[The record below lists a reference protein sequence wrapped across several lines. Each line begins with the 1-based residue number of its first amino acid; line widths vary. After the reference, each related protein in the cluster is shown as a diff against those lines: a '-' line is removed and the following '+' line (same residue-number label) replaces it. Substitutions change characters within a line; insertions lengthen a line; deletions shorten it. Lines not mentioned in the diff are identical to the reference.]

1 MGAVQDRVLV
11 LRQLGLGDLLA
22 TVPALRAL
30 RSALPEDRLA
40 LACPAPV
47 GTLLHD
53 AGLVDEVVAA
63 SGELQPVSWSGPP
76 PRVGIDLHG
85 NGPASRSLVQALS
98 PSRLVCFG
106 AQDVTG
112 PTWRRDEH
120 ESHRWCRLVEEAFG
134 SACDPDDRRL
144 PPPRSVP
151 PVADVVVLHVGAA
164 SGARRWP
171 PDRFAEVAAALPR
184 RFPVVLT
191 GSADERPAAEQIA
204 STAGLPHS
212 AVLAGRTSLDELAAV
227 VAAARLVICGDTGV
241 AHLAS
246 AYARP
251 SVLLFG
257 PIPPAWWGPP
267 PGGPHTVLW
276 HGSAVGDPHGDVP
289 DPALLR
295 IRVPEVLAAA
305 HDRLA

>member
-1 MGAVQDRVLV
+1 MARDRVLV

-30 RSALPEDRLA
+30 RGALPQHRLL
-40 LACPAPV
+40 LACPGPV
-47 GTLLHD
+47 GALLHE
-53 AGLVDEVVAA
+53 AGLVDEVLA
-63 SGELQPVSWSGPP
+63 SGELQPVPWSGPP
-76 PRVGIDLHG
+76 PRVAIDLHG

-106 AQDVTG
+106 AEGVPG
-112 PTWRRDEH
+112 PPWRRDEH
-120 ESHRWCRLVEEAFG
+120 ESHRWCRLVHDAFG

-144 PPPRSVP
+144 PLPTSAPR
-151 PVADVVVLHVGAA
+151 VADAVVLHVGAA

-171 PDRFAEVAAALPR
+171 PGRFAQVAAALSLR
-184 RFPVVLT
+184 HPVVLT
-191 GSADERPAAEQIA
+191 GSAGERPAAEQVA
-204 STAGLPHS
+204 ATAGMPPS
-212 AVLAGRTSLDELAAV
+212 AVLAGLTSLDELAAV

-276 HGSAVGDPHGDVP
+276 HGSTVGDPHGSVP
-289 DPALLR
+289 DPALLE
-295 IRVPEVLAAA
+295 ITVPEVLAAA
-305 HDRLA
+305 YHRLA